1 MRTKERKKKNKNYT
15 DLTTT
20 TTTTIAR
27 KVLIGSI
34 SKKVPLKLLV
44 DLIAEAYDVL
54 PVFLSVCWMG
64 GFI

>member
-15 DLTTT
+15 DL

-54 PVFLSVCWMG
+54 PVFLSVCRMG